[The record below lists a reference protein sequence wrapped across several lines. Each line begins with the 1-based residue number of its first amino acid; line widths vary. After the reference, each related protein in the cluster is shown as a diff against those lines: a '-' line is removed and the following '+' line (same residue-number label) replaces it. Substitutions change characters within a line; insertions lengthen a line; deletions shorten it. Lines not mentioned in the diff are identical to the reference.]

1 MSDLKA
7 RVAYLQGLSDG
18 LEINADSKE
27 GKLLQGII
35 EVLGDF
41 AEAVEGL
48 KQGQENLEE
57 YIESIDE
64 DLYRL
69 EEGQSDEDDD
79 QYEDEQIE
87 VTCPECGE
95 IVCFDAEIV
104 DDDDIVEV
112 TCPNC
117 DAVVFVNDDEGEVEE
132 QLAPDN
138 RRLSADNKGTE
149 EDI

>member
-18 LEINADSKE
+18 LEIRADSKE

-35 EVLGDF
+35 DVLGDF
-41 AEAVEGL
+41 AETVEGL
-48 KQGQENLEE
+48 KQGQENLED

-64 DLYRL
+64 DLYHL
-69 EEGQSDEDDD
+69 EEGYSDGDHCRE
-79 QYEDEQIE
+79 EDEYIE
-87 VTCPECGE
+87 VTCPACNE

-104 DDDDIVEV
+104 DDDDIIEV

-117 DAVVFVNDDEGEVEE
+117 DAVVFV
-132 QLAPDN
+132 
-138 RRLSADNKGTE
+138 ST
-149 EDI
+149 IS

>member
-18 LEINADSKE
+18 LEISADSKE

-35 EVLGDF
+35 DVLDDF

-48 KQGQENLEE
+48 KLGQENLEE
-57 YIESIDE
+57 YIESIDD

-69 EEGQSDEDDD
+69 EEEHHDEDHDRE
-79 QYEDEQIE
+79 EDEYIE

-95 IVCFDAEIV
+95 VVCFDAEIV

-117 DAVVFVNDDEGEVEE
+117 DAVVFVNDDEGELEE
-132 QLAPDN
+132 MPDS
-138 RRLSADNKGTE
+138 RRLSGNNKDKE

>member
-18 LEINADSKE
+18 LEIRADSKE

-35 EVLGDF
+35 DVLGDF
-41 AEAVEGL
+41 AETVEGL
-48 KQGQENLEE
+48 KQGQENLED

-64 DLYRL
+64 DLYHL
-69 EEGQSDEDDD
+69 EEGYSDGDHCRE
-79 QYEDEQIE
+79 EDEYIE
-87 VTCPECGE
+87 VTCPACNE

-104 DDDDIVEV
+104 DDDDIIEV

-117 DAVVFVNDDEGEVEE
+117 DAVVFVNDDEGELEE
-132 QLAPDN
+132 MPES
-138 RRLSADNKGTE
+138 RRLSGDNKGAEE